1 VAAAGLMVA
10 GIALLGVLTA
20 TYASWLIEEVAVK
33 ELEETA
39 DLRTEVAALHAKLDR
54 LLVQQEGEVTGA
66 D

>member
-1 VAAAGLMVA
+1 MAAAGLMVA